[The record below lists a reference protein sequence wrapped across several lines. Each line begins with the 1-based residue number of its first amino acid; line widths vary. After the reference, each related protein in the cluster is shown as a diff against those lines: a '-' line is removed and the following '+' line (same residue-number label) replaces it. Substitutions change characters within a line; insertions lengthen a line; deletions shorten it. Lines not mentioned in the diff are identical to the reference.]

1 MAMWMVYAAAVAAL
15 LAGGGFALERICE
28 ARGWPLRFV
37 WLAALTLAVVLPM
50 NADPPE
56 PVRDSPT
63 HAADMA
69 QTAPLAGN
77 EAELP
82 PAAPADDRRGESG
95 ALASFASRA
104 PLIGW
109 GLASLVALAM
119 LATVLLASASAQR
132 RWERRRI
139 GSEDVYVSHRF
150 GPALVGIA
158 RPAVVIPRWVLRL
171 GRAVG
176 DRVVAHERE
185 HARAGDH
192 LVLLYAGL
200 ILVAFPWNP
209 AIWWM
214 CRRLRAAVEIDCDR
228 RVIASGI
235 PASEYGSLLLGIGTG
250 RRGGWLFA
258 LRMADSGS
266 LLERRLRTMSG
277 SRRRMGAPTA
287 TLLAVLT
294 IGSITLACDIP
305 APAGIAPVVGEVL
318 GMRGEPPTGEQSR
331 SSDPKAIGYTGQ
343 VPRIED
349 GRTVIRGRD
358 WSPYL
363 VLDSATVAANPLVLL
378 DDQVVEGGLTSLM
391 PMMHT
396 LDFARVGMR
405 GARTAVRMYGERAAG
420 GAVLIWTRGSV
431 LQSTDRAWGQFA
443 DRWEMAES
451 PWVNAEPAWQ
461 RAERELEA
469 AERQLQAPVHGPEAL
484 DPATGVLERA
494 TGPDGRLYIRDRT
507 GTASL
512 VLGAEL
518 AARDPRVELDGRVLR
533 GGLRSLLPM
542 MDTLDI
548 ASIGHFGVPPRV
560 VVKTVGREGS
570 R

>member
-1 MAMWMVYAAAVAAL
+1 MAIWMLYAAAVAAL

-37 WLAALTLAVVLPM
+37 WLAVLTLAVVIPVAASSPERVEGLPTRR
-50 NADPPE
+50 AD
-56 PVRDSPT
+56 
-63 HAADMA
+63 AAHTTTPA
-69 QTAPLAGN
+69 RGAAEVAPAV
-77 EAELP
+77 
-82 PAAPADDRRGESG
+82 PADDGRGESG
-95 ALASFASRA
+95 ALASSASRA
-104 PLIGW
+104 PLIAW

-119 LATVLLASASAQR
+119 LATVLLASASARR

-158 RPAVVIPRWVLRL
+158 RPAIVVPRWVLRL

-200 ILVAFPWNP
+200 ILVACPWNP

-214 CRRLRAAVEIDCDR
+214 CMRLRAAVEIDCDR

-235 PASEYGSLLLGIGTG
+235 PVTEYGSLLLGIGAG
-250 RRGGWLFA
+250 RRAGWLLA
-258 LRMADSGS
+258 LGMADSGS

-277 SRRRMGAPTA
+277 RRRRMAAPNA

-431 LQSTDRAWGQFA
+431 LQSMGRAWGQFA
-443 DRWEMAES
+443 DRWEMAEGA
-451 PWVNAEPAWQ
+451 WVNAESAWQ

-469 AERQLQAPVHGPEAL
+469 GERQLQAPEHGPEAP
-484 DPATGVLERA
+484 DGATSVLEGA

-512 VLGAEL
+512 VLSAEL
-518 AARDPRVELDGRVLR
+518 AARDPRVELNGRMLR

-548 ASIGHFGVPPRV
+548 ASIGHYGVPPRV
-560 VVKTVGREGS
+560 VVNTVRREGS